1 MREANSF
8 DIFLLVLLGIIWG
21 SSFFNIKIATYSY
34 EPITLALVRVI
45 FASAPL
51 ILLCK
56 FKKIK
61 IEAFSNVWKHYAL
74 IGLCNIA
81 IPFILIAIGTS
92 KINSYL
98 AAMLMSTTPLSGTI
112 LAHFFTKNEK
122 INIFK
127 VIGVLVGFSGILFLF
142 LDKIIINESNY
153 IFALITILGSTFYSI
168 GGILTIKIKN
178 KGNENVTTST
188 TIWSLIFLFPMAI
201 ILEKPWLSDPSLE
214 STLSLLYL
222 GIVATGLAWTPF
234 GGDILFIEASVSP
247 GSGKIQITG
256 QLGDVMKESAQLALS
271 YLKAHS
277 KQLKIPE
284 NAFTHWDVHL
294 HVPAG
299 ATPKDGPSAGISI
312 LSALASIYTQRKVK
326 GDIALTG
333 EITLRGL
340 VLAVG
345 GIKEKVLA
353 AKRAGIKEVVL
364 PSKNEKDVAEIEQD
378 VIEDLTISY
387 VEKMDQVLPKLLEKT
402 SINKPFEFFERPDIV
417 KK

>member
-61 IEAFSNVWKHYAL
+61 IEAFSNEWKHYAL

-127 VIGVLVGFSGILFLF
+127 VIGVLIGFSGILFLF

-168 GGILTIKIKN
+168 GGILTIRIKN

-201 ILEKPWLSDPSLE
+201 ILEKPWLADPSLE

-222 GIVATGLAWTPF
+222 GIVATGLAWLIRF
-234 GGDILFIEASVSP
+234 R
-247 GSGKIQITG
+247 
-256 QLGDVMKESAQLALS
+256 
-271 YLKAHS
+271 
-277 KQLKIPE
+277 
-284 NAFTHWDVHL
+284 
-294 HVPAG
+294 
-299 ATPKDGPSAGISI
+299 I
-312 LSALASIYTQRKVK
+312 LSVN
-326 GDIALTG
+326 
-333 EITLRGL
+333 GL
-340 VLAVG
+340 VFQTQVAYLIPIFGVFFG
-345 GIKEKVLA
+345 YFLMDEVITWRVMISLSIIIFGI
-353 AKRAGIKEVVL
+353 
-364 PSKNEKDVAEIEQD
+364 
-378 VIEDLTISY
+378 Y
-387 VEKMDQVLPKLLEKT
+387 
-402 SINKPFEFFERPDIV
+402 IV
-417 KK
+417 KKNNKGLN